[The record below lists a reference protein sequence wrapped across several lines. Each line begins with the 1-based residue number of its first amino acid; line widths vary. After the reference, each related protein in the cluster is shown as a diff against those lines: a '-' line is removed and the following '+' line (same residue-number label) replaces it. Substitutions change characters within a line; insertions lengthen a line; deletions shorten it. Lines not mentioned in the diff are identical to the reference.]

1 MARQAERG
9 LLGLFLLA
17 LGVAPLPLAST
28 RPWAVA
34 LLALWLA
41 GVAAGAALLRALRSG
56 MQGPA
61 RSSRSYPAAH
71 SVPPISPIA
80 PGGWA
85 VLALLAT
92 YTAWAAWQAS
102 PWGYSADP
110 HESRIYAL
118 RSAGYLA
125 AFAAGLLLLAGSRR
139 RQTALLATLVAAGV
153 LQALLAIALY
163 STGKSYELLG
173 FYAQFLRRATGT
185 FPNFDHLAQYMA
197 LSLAAG
203 VGLML
208 SQMGAAR
215 PSDRGLNWRERLHG
229 LLEFVM
235 STKMLVRLG
244 LVLMVIALVLTRSRA
259 GNGVFF
265 IAVLLLGVWV
275 MATSAQLRRPA
286 ALLVASLLV
295 VDIVVVGQWV
305 GLEKVIQRLEATDL
319 RSAQEEAVAAA
330 QAQGGDIARLPTR
343 PVKREESLEER
354 WRAAGDALALV
365 PQRPWAGHGGGTF
378 YTIFPAVKG
387 PNFAPYRWDHAHNDY
402 VQIAVETGLVGLGLL
417 AGVLL
422 LTAGR
427 ALALMRD
434 RAGAHARGVAAG
446 VAMGLLCALL
456 HALVDFNLQINANAL
471 VLIVLSALVWSVQGA
486 QTRETPQ
493 TPPLRETHR

>member
-17 LGVAPLPLAST
+17 LLFAPLPLAST

-56 MQGPA
+56 MLPA
-61 RSSRSYPAAH
+61 GRSSRGQPAAAGL
-71 SVPPISPIA
+71 PPIA
-80 PGGWA
+80 TGGWA

-139 RQTALLATLVAAGV
+139 RQAALLGTLVAAGV

-163 STGKSYELLG
+163 STGKPYELLG
-173 FYAQFLRRATGT
+173 FYAEFHWRATGT

-197 LSLAAG
+197 LSLAGG

-215 PSDRGLNWRERLHG
+215 PADRGLNWRERLHG

-265 IAVLLLGVWV
+265 IVVLLLGVWV

-295 VDIVVVGQWV
+295 VDIVVVGHWV

-319 RSAQEEAVAAA
+319 RSAHEEAAAAA
-330 QAQGGDIARLPTR
+330 QAQGDITRLPPR
-343 PVKREESLEER
+343 PANKEESLEER
-354 WRAAGDALALV
+354 WRAAGDALALL

-402 VQIAVETGLVGLGLL
+402 VQIAVETGAVGLGLL
-417 AGVLL
+417 AGVML

-427 ALALMRD
+427 ALAMMRD

-446 VAMGLLCALL
+446 VAMALLCALL

-486 QTRETPQ
+486 PTPQ
-493 TPPLRETHR
+493 TPPPRETHR

>member
-17 LGVAPLPLAST
+17 LLFAPLPLAST

-56 MQGPA
+56 MMPT
-61 RSSRSYPAAH
+61 RSSRGQPAAH
-71 SVPPISPIA
+71 SLPPIA
-80 PGGWA
+80 PIATGGWA

-139 RQTALLATLVAAGV
+139 RQAALLGALVAAGV

-163 STGKSYELLG
+163 STGKPYELLG
-173 FYAQFLRRATGT
+173 FYAEFSRRATGT
-185 FPNFDHLAQYMA
+185 FPNYDHLAQYMA

-208 SQMGAAR
+208 SQMGASR

-319 RSAQEEAVAAA
+319 RSAQEEAAAA
-330 QAQGGDIARLPTR
+330 TQAQGDITRLPTR
-343 PVKREESLEER
+343 PANKEESLEER

-486 QTRETPQ
+486 PTQ
-493 TPPLRETHR
+493 TPPPRETHR